1 MQFETRAI
9 HAGQEPDPT
18 TGAVVP
24 PIYQT
29 STYKQDGVGGLRGG
43 YEYSRS
49 GNPTRTAL
57 EECLASLEG
66 GRRGLAF
73 ASGLAAEDTLI
84 RTLCGPGDHVV
95 IPGDA
100 YGGTYRLFA
109 KVQERWGL
117 DFTPS
122 GGHDVDAFRAA
133 MQPGRTKVIWVET
146 PTNPL
151 LGIVDI
157 AAIAQLAHD
166 AGALLVVDNTFA
178 SPYLQQPLAL
188 GADVVVHST
197 TKYMGGHSDVVGGAL
212 VLADSELG
220 EQVAYNQNAMGSI
233 AGPFDSWLVLRGIK
247 TLGVRMDRHSA
258 NAERIVE
265 MLTAHPKVAEVLYP
279 GTAGSPRARHRGEA
293 DEVVRRHGVL
303 PGRGRRGRGHRD
315 LQPGRAVHPRRVA
328 RRRRVADRA
337 PRPDD
342 PRVGRRLAA
351 GGAGRPG
358 PALGGHRGRRRPAR
372 GPAPGPGVTSQV
384 VCVDFGSTFT
394 KAALVDLDAGALLA
408 TASSPTTIGSDVMDG
423 YDVCRAALSVPAS
436 VPAVACSS
444 AGGGLRLAVV
454 GYERAITAEAGYRV
468 ALSAGA
474 RVVHVASDRLDDAAV
489 AALLGGPARTW
500 CCSSVGRMVATR
512 RSCCTT
518 RAGSRGLR

>member
-49 GNPTRTAL
+49 ANPTRTSL

-84 RTLCGPGDHVV
+84 RTLSGPGDHVV

-133 MQPGRTKVIWVET
+133 LQPGRTKVIWVET

-157 AAIAQLAHD
+157 AALAQLAHD
-166 AGALLVVDNTFA
+166 AGALLVIDNTFA

-212 VLADSELG
+212 VLADSALG

-258 NAERIVE
+258 NAGRVVE
-265 MLTAHPKVAEVLYP
+265 MLTAHPKVVEVLYP
-279 GTAGSPRARHRGEA
+279 GLPDHPGHDIAVKQMKSFGGMVSFRVAGGEDEAIAICNRAELFTLGESLGGVESLIEHPGRMTHASVAGSPLEVPGDLVRLSVGIESVDDLLEDLHR
-293 DEVVRRHGVL
+293 
-303 PGRGRRGRGHRD
+303 
-315 LQPGRAVHPRRVA
+315 
-328 RRRRVADRA
+328 
-337 PRPDD
+337 
-342 PRVGRRLAA
+342 
-351 GGAGRPG
+351 
-358 PALGGHRGRRRPAR
+358 ALG
-372 GPAPGPGVTSQV
+372 
-384 VCVDFGSTFT
+384 
-394 KAALVDLDAGALLA
+394 
-408 TASSPTTIGSDVMDG
+408 
-423 YDVCRAALSVPAS
+423 
-436 VPAVACSS
+436 
-444 AGGGLRLAVV
+444 
-454 GYERAITAEAGYRV
+454 
-468 ALSAGA
+468 
-474 RVVHVASDRLDDAAV
+474 
-489 AALLGGPARTW
+489 
-500 CCSSVGRMVATR
+500 
-512 RSCCTT
+512 
-518 RAGSRGLR
+518 